1 MDIVIYVFAFIFG
14 IVIGSFLNVL
24 IFRMP
29 KGEDIASR
37 RSHCMSCGYQ
47 LRWFDLIPLFSWI
60 FLRGRCR
67 KCHEKI
73 SIQYPIIEALN
84 GVFYVAIL
92 ILCGIRVESLL
103 YCLAVS
109 ALLALSVID
118 FRTYIIPIGFN
129 IFILSLG
136 VLMIIYRLAFTEYET
151 IGSVMKDNLIGMFA
165 VSVPLGILWFL
176 SKGRA
181 IGGGDVKLM
190 GAAGLLI
197 GWKNIVFA
205 FVLGCIIGSVIHIA
219 RMKISKA
226 GRVLA
231 MGPYLAAGI
240 TITILLEKYEL
251 VNRYLDFVLGR

>member
-1 MDIVIYVFAFIFG
+1 MDIVIYVVAFIFG

-29 KGEDIASR
+29 KGEDIASK

-60 FLRGRCR
+60 ILRGRCR

-84 GVFYVAIL
+84 GILYVVIL
-92 ILCGIRVESLL
+92 LLCGIKIDSILF
-103 YCLAVS
+103 CLAAS

-129 IFILSLG
+129 IFILA
-136 VLMIIYRLAFTEYET
+136 LAVIRIVCKLAIDGDTLS
-151 IGSVMKDNLIGMFA
+151 SVVPYVIGMFA

-190 GAAGLLI
+190 GAAGLLL
-197 GWKNIVFA
+197 GWKLILLA
-205 FVLGCIIGSVIHIA
+205 FVLGCIIGSFIHIA

-240 TITILLEKYEL
+240 MIAILFGEKL
-251 VNRYLDFVLGR
+251 LGWYTGLLGW

>member
-1 MDIVIYVFAFIFG
+1 MIETVIYISAFLFG
-14 IVIGSFLNVL
+14 IVIGSFLNVC
-24 IFRMP
+24 IFRIP
-29 KGEDIASR
+29 KGEDLAKR

-60 FLRGRCR
+60 ILRGRCR

-84 GVFYVAIL
+84 GILYVVVFLVCGICVESVIYCVAI
-92 ILCGIRVESLL
+92 
-103 YCLAVS
+103 S

-129 IFILSLG
+129 IFILVFG
-136 VLMIIYRLAFTEYET
+136 AVLLLYRLTVKGMEIRSAVPY
-151 IGSVMKDNLIGMFA
+151 IIGMFA

-176 SKGRA
+176 SKGKA

-190 GAAGLLI
+190 GAAGLLV
-197 GWKNIVFA
+197 GWKLIIA
-205 FVLGCIIGSVIHIA
+205 ALVLGCILGSIIHIT

-240 TITILLEKYEL
+240 TIVILFGEKLLNWYTGL
-251 VNRYLDFVLGR
+251 IGL

>member
-1 MDIVIYVFAFIFG
+1 MDIVIYVVAFIFG

-29 KGEDIASR
+29 KGEDIASK

-60 FLRGRCR
+60 MLRGRCR

-84 GVFYVAIL
+84 GILYVVIL
-92 ILCGIRVESLL
+92 LLCGIKIDSILF
-103 YCLAVS
+103 CLASS

-129 IFILSLG
+129 IFILALG
-136 VLMIIYRLAFTEYET
+136 VIRIICKLVIDGDTL
-151 IGSVMKDNLIGMFA
+151 GSVVPYVIGMFA

-190 GAAGLLI
+190 GAAGLLL
-197 GWKNIVFA
+197 GWKLILLA
-205 FVLGCIIGSVIHIA
+205 FVLGCIIGSFIHIA

-240 TITILLEKYEL
+240 MIVILFGEKLIGWYTGL
-251 VNRYLDFVLGR
+251 LGL